1 MPLQQGLALHQ
12 GQRLSLKMS
21 PRLLQ
26 SVKIMELPLTEL
38 REKINEELE
47 KNPALEV
54 LRDKS
59 VVSLSEFESAGGEEK
74 AYFETASD
82 AGFIRT
88 ARGALESD
96 EHQQFIEGALSRPE
110 TLQEHLL
117 FQLRLQPVSKEVCAA
132 GEIII
137 QNLSND
143 GFHKEDPG
151 LLLAA
156 ADTGDVRAALEL
168 VRRLDP
174 QGCGTADY
182 KESLA
187 VQARL
192 CFGGDAQA
200 LTALFPY
207 MDALLRGKFVQTARA
222 LEKSEDEIVELF
234 SMLKTLTPFPGRHY
248 AAGNGGSAARF
259 VLPDVRVTR
268 FEGEFKIII
277 NNETI
282 PVLGIAPFFAKN
294 ADVKDSAERAF
305 IRENLVNARSFIN
318 AISRRKHTLL
328 RVTREL
334 VRFQRAFFEQGP
346 RRLVPLTMRELAEKL
361 DLHEATVSRAANGKY
376 METEWGVFEIKRFF
390 SNAVRGAPE
399 EGLRF
404 SREGV
409 KELMREIIRG
419 ETRSLSDA
427 EIVSALAARG
437 IELARRTVA
446 KYRAQ
451 LDIGSSYAR

>member
-1 MPLQQGLALHQ
+1 
-12 GQRLSLKMS
+12 
-21 PRLLQ
+21 
-26 SVKIMELPLTEL
+26 MELPLTEL
-38 REKINEELE
+38 REKISEELE

-59 VVSLSEFESAGGEEK
+59 VVSLSEFESRGGEER

-96 EHQQFIEGALSRPE
+96 EHQQFIEGVLTRPQ

-117 FQLRLQPVSKEVCAA
+117 FQLRLQPVSARVREA

-156 ADTGDVRAALEL
+156 QDAKDAQAALEL

-192 CFGGDAQA
+192 CFASDADEIAA
-200 LTALFPY
+200 LIPY
-207 MDALLRGKFVQTARA
+207 MDVLLRGKFAQTARA
-222 LEKSEDEIVELF
+222 LERSADEIAELF
-234 SMLKTLTPFPGRHY
+234 LMFKMLTPFPGRHY
-248 AAGNGGSAARF
+248 AAGCGEIGSRF

-268 FEGEFKIII
+268 VEGEFKIII
-277 NNETI
+277 NDETI
-282 PVLGIAPFFAKN
+282 PVLGIAPFFTEHADAKDN
-294 ADVKDSAERAF
+294 AERAF
-305 IRENLVNARSFIN
+305 IRENLAGARSFIA
-318 AISRRKHTLL
+318 AIARRKRTLF

-334 VRFQRAFFEQGP
+334 VRFQRAFFERGP
-346 RRLVPLTMRELAEKL
+346 QHLVPLTMRELAENL
-361 DLHEATVSRAANGKY
+361 EIHEATVSRTANGKY
-376 METEWGVFEIKRFF
+376 IETEWGVFEIKRFF
-390 SNAVRGAPE
+390 SNPVRGAPSHDSC
-399 EGLRF
+399 F

-409 KELMREIIRG
+409 KEVIREIIESEKRA
-419 ETRSLSDA
+419 LSDT
-427 EIVSALAARG
+427 EIVCALAARG
-437 IELARRTVA
+437 IQLARRTVA